1 MEFTDDFIHS
11 YKQGITKTVKVSDTE
26 ITAADIVSRLA
37 KCIEKNF
44 PKSSNNDY
52 NETILCKDLL
62 VKRSILEGDVD
73 FVKESI
79 KEPMATLNMKLS
91 DNNIQFNLSAQ
102 HYSVFRARGLF
113 EKADFESVN
122 CFIRVSNFEY
132 V

>member
-11 YKQGITKTVKVSDTE
+11 YRQDITKIIKVSDTE
-26 ITAADIVSRLA
+26 ITGADIVSRLA

-44 PKSSNNDY
+44 PKSSTNDY
-52 NETILCKDLL
+52 NETIVCKDLMM
-62 VKRSILEGDVD
+62 KRSILEGDVD
-73 FVKESI
+73 FVKEFI

-91 DNNIQFNLSAQ
+91 DNIDPFKLSAQ
-102 HYSVFRARGLF
+102 HYSVFQSRGLF

>member
-1 MEFTDDFIHS
+1 MEFTADFIHS

-52 NETILCKDLL
+52 NETILCKDLM
-62 VKRSILEGDVD
+62 VKRSILEGGLD

-91 DNNIQFNLSAQ
+91 DNIDPFKLSTQ
-102 HYSVFRARGLF
+102 HYSVFRTRGLF